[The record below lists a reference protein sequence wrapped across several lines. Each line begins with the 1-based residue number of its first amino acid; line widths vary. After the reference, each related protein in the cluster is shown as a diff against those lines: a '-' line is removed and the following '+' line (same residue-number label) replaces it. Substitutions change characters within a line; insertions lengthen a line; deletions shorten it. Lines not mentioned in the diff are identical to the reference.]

1 VKKRPEPG
9 APPLGHSDLHLAAHL
24 FDPARLTIARELR
37 ESTKADL
44 ASRIGKTAAA
54 VGQFENGRARPD
66 AGTLASLA
74 LALGLPISFFARRQ
88 HSPLMTLDLCHFR
101 SLRSAS
107 QRGRRSLLARGT
119 LLCDVLSFLDERV
132 ELPEEIVST
141 VAESP
146 TTMEDIENCAVRVRR
161 GWGLGLGPIPH
172 LVRLLES
179 KGVVVTLI
187 PHNCEDMD
195 AFSAWH
201 AKRPII
207 FLVDHKGSTSR
218 LRFDAAHEL
227 GHLVMHADVVAGSP
241 ELERQ
246 ANRFASAF
254 LLPRETFLP
263 ECPRRLNWPHFY
275 ELKRRWKVS
284 VAALVRRA
292 YDLECISEASY
303 RRAYM
308 HLNQTGERTSER
320 DEPVPEYPTLVA
332 QAMHELAD
340 ELAPEEL
347 AETIGL
353 PISELK
359 TIVGLDLS
367 DKNLLAE
374 QCRTS

>member
-1 VKKRPEPG
+1 MKRRHEPG
-9 APPLGHSDLHLAAHL
+9 APPVGHSDLHLAAHL

-37 ESTKADL
+37 GRTKAEL
-44 ASRIGKTAAA
+44 AARVGKTAAA
-54 VGQFENGRARPD
+54 LGQFENGRARPD
-66 AGTLASLA
+66 ATTLASIA
-74 LALGLPISFFARRQ
+74 LGLGLPISFFARQ
-88 HSPLMTLDLCHFR
+88 QKSPMMTLDLCHFR

-132 ELPEEIVST
+132 ELPEEQVSP

-146 TTMEDIENCAVRVRR
+146 VSMEDIENCAVRVRR

-172 LVRLLES
+172 LIRLLES
-179 KGVVVTLI
+179 KGVVVTFI
-187 PHNCEDMD
+187 PHECDDMD

-201 AKRPII
+201 AKRPIV
-207 FLVDHKGSTSR
+207 FLIDHKGSTSR

-308 HLNQTGERTSER
+308 HLNQTGQRTAER
-320 DEPVPEYPTLVA
+320 DEPAPEHPTLVA
-332 QAMHELAD
+332 QALHELSD
-340 ELAPEEL
+340 ELVADEL

-353 PISELK
+353 PVTDFK
-359 TIVGLDLS
+359 AIVGID
-367 DKNLLAE
+367 LAE
-374 QCRTS
+374 RMTGANGSPA

>member
-1 VKKRPEPG
+1 MKKRPEPG
-9 APPLGHSDLHLAAHL
+9 APPLGNSDLHLAAHL

-66 AGTLASLA
+66 ASTLASLA
-74 LALGLPISFFARRQ
+74 LALGLPISFFARQQ

-119 LLCDVLSFLDERV
+119 LLCDVLSFLEERI
-132 ELPEEIVST
+132 ELPEEIVSK

-146 TTMEDIENCAVRVRR
+146 ATIEDIESCAVRVRR

-320 DEPVPEYPTLVA
+320 DEPMPEYPTLVA

-340 ELAPEEL
+340 EMAPEEL
-347 AETIGL
+347 AEALGL

-359 TIVGLDLS
+359 TLVGLDLCETDRHGAHGHMS
-367 DKNLLAE
+367 
-374 QCRTS
+374 

>member
-1 VKKRPEPG
+1 MKKRREPG
-9 APPLGHSDLHLAAHL
+9 APPLGHGDLHLAAHL

-37 ESTKADL
+37 ERTKAEL
-44 ASRIGKTAAA
+44 ALRVGKTAAA
-54 VGQFENGRARPD
+54 LGQFENGRARPD
-66 AGTLASLA
+66 ATTLAAIA
-74 LALGLPISFFARRQ
+74 LALGFPISFFARQ
-88 HSPLMTLDLCHFR
+88 QKSPLMTLDACHFR

-132 ELPEEIVST
+132 ELPEEAVSK

-146 TTMEDIENCAVRVRR
+146 ATIEDIENCAVRVRR

-172 LVRLLES
+172 VVRLLES
-179 KGVVVTLI
+179 NGVVVTFV
-187 PHNCEDMD
+187 PHYCDDMD
-195 AFSAWH
+195 AFSTWH
-201 AKRPII
+201 ARRPIV

-263 ECPRRLNWPHFY
+263 ECPRHLNWPHLY

-303 RRAYM
+303 RRAYVQ
-308 HLNQTGERTSER
+308 LNQTGERTAER
-320 DEPVPEYPTLVA
+320 DEPAPERPTLLT
-332 QAMHELAD
+332 QAMDELAD
-340 ELAPEEL
+340 ELAADEL
-347 AETIGL
+347 AETMGL
-353 PISELK
+353 PIADFRA
-359 TIVGLDLS
+359 IVGINLS
-367 DKNLLAE
+367 E
-374 QCRTS
+374 